1 MIKQAPLRILQLV
14 PEPLPSYRADVTVL
28 FGKYLSRNGVA
39 CDIVGK
45 AADDAPMPEQGF
57 ASVRRATARGR
68 RWQREWDFLKLCLH
82 SVRHARHSDY
92 DVIQVRDM
100 VSIGLATLL
109 LARWKKIPFTYWVS
123 FLMCDGR
130 IERARAELAIRPR
143 LYYYLALGKGLLEK
157 QLFYKVLLPR
167 AQHVF
172 VQSEAMKAHMVARG
186 IAPER
191 LTAVPMG
198 VDMETL
204 RGSVPSAAPAA
215 VAATAGTA
223 RPHPPTLAYLG
234 TLDRSRQL
242 PLVLDALALVRRRY
256 PTARLLLIGS
266 SPTPSDLD
274 ELRAHAA
281 RIGVSE
287 AVTFTGWL
295 PSAEAQAL
303 VADADAAVSYIPRGK
318 LFDVSSPTKLL
329 EYMALGIPAIGNDTP
344 DQLQVLSASGA
355 GWLTAS
361 TAEAIAEAFTAILD
375 APAAARQR
383 AAGGRAWIEAHRSYR
398 VIADALSQTYHA
410 IARAAP

>member
-45 AADDAPMPEQGF
+45 AADDGPMPEQGF
-57 ASVRRATARGR
+57 ATVRRATARGP
-68 RWQREWDFLKLCLH
+68 RWRREWDFLKLCLR

-186 IAPER
+186 IAAAR

-204 RGSVPSAAPAA
+204 RAPAP
-215 VAATAGTA
+215 VPAGQHGA
-223 RPHPPTLAYLG
+223 HRPTLAYLG

-242 PLVLDALALVRRRY
+242 PLVLDALALVRRHH
-256 PTARLLLIGS
+256 PAARLLLIGS

-281 RIGVSE
+281 SIGVAD

-295 PSAEAQAL
+295 PSSEALAL

-355 GWLTAS
+355 GWLTGS
-361 TAEAIAEAFTAILD
+361 TAAAIADAFCAILD

-398 VIADALSQTYHA
+398 VIADALSQTYHE